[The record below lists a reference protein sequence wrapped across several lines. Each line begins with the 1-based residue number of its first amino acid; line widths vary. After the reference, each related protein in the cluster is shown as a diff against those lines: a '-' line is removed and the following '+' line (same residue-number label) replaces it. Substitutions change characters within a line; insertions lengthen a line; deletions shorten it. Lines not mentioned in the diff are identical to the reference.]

1 MACVD
6 SRMSQDGVRRRYKC
20 PCSATWSSV
29 EMIVGEPRKG
39 APLLAQMRESFRDEA
54 RKEVRDQVLA
64 LFGVEVVENTET
76 LQ

>member
-1 MACVD
+1 
-6 SRMSQDGVRRRYKC
+6 
-20 PCSATWSSV
+20 
-29 EMIVGEPRKG
+29 
-39 APLLAQMRESFRDEA
+39 LLAQMRESFRDEA